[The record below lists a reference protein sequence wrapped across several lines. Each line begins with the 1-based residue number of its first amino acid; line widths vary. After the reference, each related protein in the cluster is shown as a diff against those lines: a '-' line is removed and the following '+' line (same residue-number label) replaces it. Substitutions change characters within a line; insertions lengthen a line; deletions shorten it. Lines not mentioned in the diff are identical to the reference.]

1 MWLACIF
8 LSILCIY
15 LYLSR
20 RLYILGYSALE
31 EGVAI
36 FTKGKKILFLSSSF
50 LRILGLNRCHHG
62 KFSSWKIARKELH
75 EQCLYLLERSQV
87 ERIDLSETVFFKEG
101 GESLA
106 TYIEV
111 KPVFFGQLLLVLK
124 DLDKEKR
131 EFSLGKEFIANASH
145 ELRTPIAIIKGFV
158 ETIKDLPEVSEA
170 MLEDIFDKI
179 LRNCSR
185 MDDIVKNLLV
195 LTDLDH
201 LFSLKKTPCDVA
213 SLLDNVCYLLKERH
227 PQADVKVD
235 LKGSES
241 SILVDLPLIE
251 LALLNLLENGVKYSR
266 EKAKLSIEHKVD
278 TKEHKISIKDC
289 GIGIPKENI
298 PYIFDR
304 FYAVNKPLSRKLG
317 GAGLGLSIVKT
328 IIDKHL
334 GSITVESMVE
344 EGTVFTICL
353 PIQE

>member
-1 MWLACIF
+1 MWLVCF
-8 LSILCIY
+8 LLCLVVAY
-15 LYLSR
+15 LFVSKTLCKS
-20 RLYILGYSALE
+20 SCMHLE

-36 FTKGKKILFLSSSF
+36 FSKKKNICFMNPSFLKIL
-50 LRILGLNRCHHG
+50 G
-62 KFSSWKIARKELH
+62 KSRPYVKDFSSWDVPKKELY
-75 EQCLYLLERSQV
+75 EQCLYLLKKV
-87 ERIDLSETVFFKEG
+87 EKDRLELSETVFYKEG
-101 GESLA
+101 KESFA
-106 TYIEV
+106 THI
-111 KPVFFGQLLLVLK
+111 KIKLLRFSCCMLVLQ

-201 LFSLKKTPCDVA
+201 LFALKKTPCDVA
-213 SLLDNVCYLLKERH
+213 AVLDNVSYILKERH
-227 PQADVKVD
+227 PKVEINVTGSC
-235 LKGSES
+235 LKKP
-241 SILVDLPLIE
+241 LVADLPLLE

-266 EKAKLSIEHKVD
+266 DLAKITIEHRVEA
-278 TKEHKISIKDC
+278 KEHTISIKDC
-289 GIGIPKENI
+289 GIGIPRENI

-328 IIDKHL
+328 IIDKHQ
-334 GSITVESMVE
+334 GSIAVESCVD
-344 EGTVFTICL
+344 EGTTFTICL